1 MRHFRTR
8 GLRKG
13 SNLLY
18 FVSRQVFKEMLFTSA
33 LFVYTLLIIFLQF
46 SVDKTKGSHILYK
59 SNKDSLWGLGDL
71 SLSETSDYS
80 RSSFVM
86 LPKCSGKLAKEE
98 RNFI

>member
-33 LFVYTLLIIFLQF
+33 LFVYTLIFLQF

-86 LPKCSGKLAKEE
+86 LPKCSGKLAKKE

>member
-13 SNLLY
+13 SNLLC

-33 LFVYTLLIIFLQF
+33 LFVYTLIFLQF
-46 SVDKTKGSHILYK
+46 SVDKTKGSHILCK
-59 SNKDSLWGLGDL
+59 SNKDSLWGIGDL

-86 LPKCSGKLAKEE
+86 LPKCSGKLAKKE

>member
-33 LFVYTLLIIFLQF
+33 LFVYTLIFLQF

-71 SLSETSDYS
+71 SLSETTIFLRNATEMLRQVGKKGKELYLSVW
-80 RSSFVM
+80 SF
-86 LPKCSGKLAKEE
+86 
-98 RNFI
+98 